1 MRRHMLT
8 FLLAS
13 SSMLA
18 LGAAGFGGAAAA
30 DAGIMATLPPFT
42 SAALSAQASGGVA
55 GTLTLTGATSAIM
68 ATSIS
73 GGGTLVI
80 APGSSVSAAAS
91 DLVVTG
97 TQTLPTGVSSYDN
110 TLIGVGAAGTLTVAG
125 SGTVLTNTGAVS
137 VGVDADGTLVVTGG
151 GAVSGASGSVGAA
164 AGTSSSVALSGAG
177 SSWKVGGELV
187 VGSNGAAAVQ
197 VADGA
202 SLVSGN
208 AVLGEITNTASG
220 TVTVTGAGS
229 SWTNSG
235 ALTIGSFGYGTLRVE
250 NGGLVTTGSV
260 LLAAL
265 LSPGGVL
272 AVDGAGSR
280 LEVTGDLSVGTN
292 GIASATAGGVITTSG
307 NGYLGIGVSTQT
319 GSMTVTGAGSR
330 WDIAGNLTIGEL
342 GQGALTIADGGLVT
356 TGGSATIGQSGSIGQ
371 VGVLG
376 SGSLWT
382 IGGTLSVGG
391 AGDGTLIIAN
401 GARVTDQTA
410 SVGTFGA
417 PGLVSVSGAGSRWD
431 TSGTVTIDTDGTVN
445 LSDGAAGTSQ
455 VTLVGYGIGI
465 PVAKLTIAGS
475 GTRWSATDS
484 IVVGYGGY
492 GSLSI
497 ADGAQLTSGTSIIS
511 YYQGTPGEVFVSGAG
526 SRWDTT
532 VLYVGFL
539 GDALLSV
546 GGGAAVTAD
555 DVVLGYQTTSASLP
569 PSSGQLTIHGAGSSL
584 TVTNEFY
591 IGFGGMGE
599 LDVGSGATVT
609 SGLTGIGISSGRSGF
624 ASVSGVGARW
634 TINGGLYLG
643 TGGTGALSIS
653 QGGAVSAQF
662 LSIADGGNTGTVSVS
677 GAGSTLTVATEI
689 VMGGLSSSLTI
700 ADGGTVSASQVLIGQ
715 ADGTANARLV
725 IGADTGAT
733 PVAPGTLN
741 AAAVTVVNGTGVI
754 VLNHTASDY
763 TFASTI
769 AGRAQVE
776 VDAGTT
782 RLTGSNSYSGGT
794 TIAGGTLIGTSASF
808 GTGAV
813 VDNGTLVLDQ
823 SGAGT
828 FANTLSGSGLLVKT
842 GSGTVTLAGNASAF
856 TGTTTILSGTLIGTT
871 ASFGTGAI
879 VDNGTLILDQ
889 SGAGTFANTLTGT
902 GALVKTGTGTVTLAG
917 DASAFAGT
925 TTISGGTLSLAGRLG
940 GTVAVTAGG
949 TLAGNG
955 TTGSL
960 NVGTGGVVAP
970 GNSVG
975 TIAVAGNFTQASGSL
990 YRAEVQ
996 GGRSDL
1002 ITVSG
1007 TATLEP
1013 GAQISISSLGGLYTP
1028 GARLTVLTA
1037 AGGVT
1042 GSYTLVGDTSVS
1054 AFYGVAAVSDARGVL
1069 LEVTQDR
1076 AFVTAAV
1083 TGNQNAVARALDSLP
1098 TGNTLHDA
1106 VGSLTSFASARLAFD
1121 QLADDLYGTL
1131 QTTALTDSHFARDA
1145 VIARLRAPEG
1155 PGAWGQAYGSWG
1167 NFSGTAE
1174 AGGVERSIGGFFT
1187 GIDGAMDETYRLGI
1201 FAGYSQSQFTQSSRA
1216 ASADADTA
1224 HAGVYGAGQ
1233 WGPLALRAG
1242 AAYAYAAL
1250 DTTRLVTVPNIT
1262 GSLSGSLDQQTTQVF
1277 ADLGYRLGT
1286 GALALEPFAGLAYVH
1301 VATGGIAE
1309 RGGLAALSGNASGAD
1324 ATFTTLGLR
1333 LGGEALAGPMPL
1345 RFDASA
1351 GWRHAFGDTAADA
1364 TLAFAGS
1371 TPFTVTGVP
1380 LAGDVLAL
1388 DAGLSLAWTP
1398 AVTMAVSYA
1407 GQWGDGVADN
1417 GLTARL
1423 AVRF

>member
-1 MRRHMLT
+1 MRRPTLT

-13 SSMLA
+13 SSLLA
-18 LGAAGFGGAAAA
+18 
-30 DAGIMATLPPFT
+30 M
-42 SAALSAQASGGVA
+42 SAVGLCETAASGGVSGTITASSISATLLPQAGAA
-55 GTLTLTGATSAIM
+55 GTLVFTGTNLPVGLSPGVG
-68 ATSIS
+68 TIS
-73 GGGTLVI
+73 GILIVAT
-80 APGSSVSAAAS
+80 S

-97 TQTLPTGVSSYDN
+97 TLTLPPGANYYNN
-110 TLIGVGAAGTLTVAG
+110 TQIGVGAAGTLTVAG
-125 SGTVLTNTGAVS
+125 TGTFLANGGAVN
-137 VGVDADGTLVVTGG
+137 VGVDANGTLLVAG
-151 GAVSGASGSVGAA
+151 GATVFGATGTVGGA
-164 AGTSSSVALSGAG
+164 AGTSSSVSLSGAG
-177 SSWKVGGELV
+177 SAWSVSGELV
-187 VGSNGAAAVQ
+187 IGSNGAANVL
-197 VADGA
+197 VAGGA
-202 SLVSGN
+202 SLQS
-208 AVLGEITNTASG
+208 ADTVLGELTNTASG

-235 ALTIGSFGYGTLRVE
+235 ALSIGGFGTGTLAVADGGRVA
-250 NGGLVTTGSV
+250 TGTV
-260 LLAAL
+260 LLAGL
-265 LSPGGVL
+265 LSPGATL
-272 AVDGAGSR
+272 TVDGAGSR
-280 LEVTGDLSVGTN
+280 LDGSGDFSVGTN
-292 GIASATAGGVITTSG
+292 GMAAVTAGGVITTAGS
-307 NGYLGIGVSTQT
+307 GYLGIGVSAGT

-330 WDIAGNLTIGEL
+330 WQVAGDLYVGNL
-342 GQGALTIADGGLVT
+342 GQGALTIADGGVVT
-356 TGGSATIGQSGSIGQ
+356 TGGAATVGYHDSIGQ
-371 VGVLG
+371 VGALG
-376 SGSLWT
+376 AGSLWT
-382 IGGTLSVGG
+382 IGGMLQVGG
-391 AGDGTLIIAN
+391 DGQGTVAIAN
-401 GARVTDQTA
+401 GGRVSDTDA
-410 SVGTFGA
+410 SIGQLGA
-417 PGLVSVSGAGSRWD
+417 PGQVMVSGTGSRWD
-431 TSGTVTIDTDGTVN
+431 TAGTVTINTDGTVS
-445 LSDGAAGTSQ
+445 LSDGAVGTSQ
-455 VTLVGYGIGI
+455 VTLVGYGLGI
-465 PVAKLTIAGS
+465 PVAKLALTGAS
-475 GTRWSATDS
+475 TRWSATDS
-484 IVVGYGGY
+484 IVIGYGGY

-497 ADGAQLTSGTSIIS
+497 ADGAQLSSGTSIIS

-532 VLYVGFL
+532 LLYVGFL

-546 GGGAAVTAD
+546 GGGATVTAD
-555 DVVLGYQTTSASLP
+555 DAVLGYQTTSAVLP

-584 TVTNEFY
+584 TVKNEFY

-609 SGLTGIGISSGRSGF
+609 SGLTGIGVSPGSSGAAF
-624 ASVSGVGARW
+624 VSGAGTRW
-634 TINGGLYLG
+634 TITDGLYLG
-643 TGGTGALSIS
+643 SGGTGTLAIS
-653 QGGAVSAQF
+653 QGAAVSAQF

-677 GAGSTLTVATEI
+677 GAASTLAVSGQI
-689 VMGGLSSSLTI
+689 LMGGLSSRLTI
-700 ADGGTVSASQVLIGQ
+700 ADGGSVSASQVLIGQ

-725 IGADTGAT
+725 IGADTGAA

-741 AAAVTVVNGTGVI
+741 TAAVTVVNGNGVI
-754 VLNHTASDY
+754 VLNHTATDY
-763 TFASTI
+763 TFAASL
-769 AGRAQVE
+769 AGRAQLE
-776 VDAGTT
+776 ADAGTT

-794 TIAGGTLIGTSASF
+794 TLRGGTLIGTAASF

-813 VDNGTLVLDQ
+813 LDNGTLVLDQ
-823 SGAGT
+823 T
-828 FANTLSGSGLLVKT
+828 
-842 GSGTVTLAGNASAF
+842 
-856 TGTTTILSGTLIGTT
+856 
-871 ASFGTGAI
+871 
-879 VDNGTLILDQ
+879 
-889 SGAGTFANTLTGT
+889 GAGTFANTLTGT

-925 TTISGGTLSLAGRLG
+925 TTISGGALSLAGRLG
-940 GTVAVTAGG
+940 GTVAVSAGG

-960 NVGTGGVVAP
+960 SIGSGGVVAP

-975 TIAVAGNFTQASGSL
+975 TIAVVGNFTQASGAL

-996 GGRSDL
+996 GGQSDL

-1007 TATLEP
+1007 TATLAP
-1013 GAQISISSLGGLYTP
+1013 GAQIAISSLGGLYTP

-1054 AFYGVAAVSDARGVL
+1054 AFYGVAAVSDASGVL

-1076 AFVTAAV
+1076 AFITAAV
-1083 TGNQNAVARALDSLP
+1083 TGNQSAVARALDSLP

-1106 VGSLTSFASARLAFD
+1106 VGSLTSVASARLAFD
-1121 QLADDLYGTL
+1121 QLAGDLYGTL

-1155 PGAWGQAYGSWG
+1155 TGAWGQAFGSWG
-1167 NFSGTAE
+1167 SFSGTGE

-1187 GIDGAMDETYRLGI
+1187 GIDGAVDETYRLGV
-1201 FAGYSQSQFTQSSRA
+1201 FAGYSRSQFTQSSRA

-1233 WGPLALRAG
+1233 WGPWALRAG

-1250 DTTRLVTVPNIT
+1250 DTTRFVAVPNIT

-1277 ADLGYRLGT
+1277 ADMGYRLGT

-1309 RGGLAALSGNASGAD
+1309 RGGLAALSGSANGAD

-1380 LAGDVLAL
+1380 LARDVLAL